1 VRGASK
7 SPAPRP
13 QPTSAAKPAAVARQ
27 AYERPVVL
35 VVDDDDGVREALHLI
50 LDDDYV
56 VLDVGDGRT
65 ALSIIRAQPVD
76 LVLLDILMPEV
87 DGIEILQ
94 ELRTF
99 APTLPV
105 IMMTAVKTVLT
116 AVSAMKLGAHD
127 YITKPFQ
134 DASLLASIRTA
145 LEARA
150 GPRTMAGDGGG
161 PGSASRSARA
171 NRILVVEGDLGWR
184 AALAVTLGIVASVE
198 TASSLDEALN
208 RLLKARP
215 TCVILKPRRSSAEA
229 ARFLGA
235 VHAQLPGCPALVIS
249 DDPHLQAALAWEP
262 LNIRGVLRPPVAHA
276 EVVDRMMAIALPGRD
291 TNRSWPRLSLSVS
304 AAIDH
309 LGAHFGEDL
318 NVATLAGV
326 AGISASHLAH
336 LFRAETGLTVRDY
349 VTRVRVEITR
359 DLLQHTDDTLAQI
372 AAFVGFFDAS
382 HLARVFRQLQ
392 GQRPNACRRLARA

>member
-1 VRGASK
+1 VRGASR
-7 SPAPRP
+7 SPAPGP
-13 QPTSAAKPAAVARQ
+13 QPSAKPSVVARQ
-27 AYERPVVL
+27 AHDRPVVL
-35 VVDDDDGVREALHLI
+35 VVDDDDGVREALHLV

-65 ALSIIRAQPVD
+65 ALSIVRAHPVD
-76 LVLLDILMPEV
+76 VVLLDILMPEV

-94 ELRTF
+94 ELRIF

-127 YITKPFQ
+127 YITKPFH

-145 LEARA
+145 LEPHTWQRA
-150 GPRTMAGDGGG
+150 LPVDTGES
-161 PGSASRSARA
+161 GSRSRSARA
-171 NRILVVEGDLGWR
+171 NRILVVDGDVGWR
-184 AALAVTLGIVASVE
+184 ATLAVTLGIVASVE
-198 TASSLDEALN
+198 TASTLDEALN
-208 RLLKARP
+208 RLLKVRP

-235 VHAQLPGCPALVIS
+235 VHAQQPGCPALVIS
-249 DDPHLQAALAWEP
+249 DDPHLQATLAWEP

-276 EVVDRMMAIALPGRD
+276 EVVDRMMAIALPGREP
-291 TNRSWPRLSLSVS
+291 NRSWPRLSWSVS

-309 LGAHFGEDL
+309 VSGHFGDDL
-318 NVATLAGV
+318 SVAALAGV

-359 DLLQHTDDTLAQI
+359 DLLQHTNDTLAQI

-392 GQRPNACRRLARA
+392 GQRPNACRRLVRA

>member
-1 VRGASK
+1 
-7 SPAPRP
+7 
-13 QPTSAAKPAAVARQ
+13 
-27 AYERPVVL
+27 
-35 VVDDDDGVREALHLI
+35 
-50 LDDDYV
+50 
-56 VLDVGDGRT
+56 
-65 ALSIIRAQPVD
+65 
-76 LVLLDILMPEV
+76 
-87 DGIEILQ
+87 
-94 ELRTF
+94 
-99 APTLPV
+99 
-105 IMMTAVKTVLT
+105 
-116 AVSAMKLGAHD
+116 
-127 YITKPFQ
+127 
-134 DASLLASIRTA
+134 
-145 LEARA
+145 
-150 GPRTMAGDGGG
+150 
-161 PGSASRSARA
+161 
-171 NRILVVEGDLGWR
+171 VEGDLGWR

-291 TNRSWPRLSLSVS
+291 TNRAWPRLSLSVS

>member
-1 VRGASK
+1 MRGASK

-145 LEARA
+145 LEARTW
-150 GPRTMAGDGGG
+150 PRTMPGDGGE
-161 PGSASRSARA
+161 PGSASRSARS

-249 DDPHLQAALAWEP
+249 DDPQLQAALAWEP

-304 AAIDH
+304 AAIDY

-318 NVATLAGV
+318 NVGTLAGV

>member
-65 ALSIIRAQPVD
+65 AISIIRAQPVD

-150 GPRTMAGDGGG
+150 GPRTMAGDGGE

>member
-13 QPTSAAKPAAVARQ
+13 QPTSAAKPAADARQ

-150 GPRTMAGDGGG
+150 GPRTMADDGGE
-161 PGSASRSARA
+161 PGAASRSARA

>member
-27 AYERPVVL
+27 AHDRPVVL

-65 ALSIIRAQPVD
+65 ALSIVRAQPVD

-145 LEARA
+145 LEASA
-150 GPRTMAGDGGG
+150 SPRTVPADGGE

-184 AALAVTLGIVASVE
+184 ATMAVTLGIVASVE
-198 TASSLDEALN
+198 TASTLDEALN
-208 RLLKARP
+208 RLLKVRP

-249 DDPHLQAALAWEP
+249 DDPHLQATLAWEP

-291 TNRSWPRLSLSVS
+291 PNRSWPRLSWSVS

-309 LGAHFGEDL
+309 LSGHFGDDL
-318 NVATLAGV
+318 NVGTLAGV